1 MRLIRNL
8 TIVIIAGGLTACVHL
23 PVGPSVMAL
32 PGSGKNFD
40 QFRADEFTCKQY
52 AFEQTD
58 GRTPRQASRMSGM
71 ESAVIGTGLGAAAGA
86 ALGGGQG
93 AAVGAGI
100 GLLAG
105 SLFGSNN
112 ATASGYSSQQRYDNS
127 YVQCMYAL
135 GHRVPVDGRII
146 NNPSNG
152 NTANKSPITQPD
164 NFIPPPPP
172 AGNPP
177 LPPPR

>member
-23 PVGPSVMAL
+23 PAGPSVMAL

-52 AFEQTD
+52 AFEQAD

-152 NTANKSPITQPD
+152 NTANKNPITQPD